1 MSCGIPIRSSTDKVE
16 DLSSYF
22 IDCDELYAQSRSSPQ
37 PNQQNSQQQSQP
49 KVIASGMEPF
59 TVVTHQMSSYSVL
72 TNKPEIWRRK
82 YLIHTY
88 IQFLQKGTDMKDYK
102 FLFEASRNILT
113 VEACIYCEGAVDTA
127 KVFIPELKSRAVGKK

>member
-22 IDCDELYAQSRSSPQ
+22 IDCDELYAQSRLSPQ
-37 PNQQNSQQQSQP
+37 PNQQSSQQQP
-49 KVIASGMEPF
+49 KVIPNGIEPF
-59 TVVTHQMSSYSVL
+59 TIVTHQMSPYSVL

-113 VEACIYCEGAVDTA
+113 VEACIYCEGSVDTA
-127 KVFIPELKSRAVGKK
+127 RVFIPELKSTTTTGKK